1 MPNITGHTELVGL
14 MAYPIRHT
22 QSPTTHNLAYDKN
35 GDDVIQLAFEVDN
48 DSLKDAVQSIRA
60 LKMLGSNISMPNKT
74 VVHKYLDEVDEAA
87 KLCGAINTVV
97 NLRDENGADAV
108 YIGLKDD
115 TNARHFAGLNFTEK
129 KLQEAVSF
137 VHQHRRKLH
146 IAINTFAHP
155 DGYARWQR
163 AVDMA
168 AQLGADALIL
178 ADLAML
184 EYAAERYPHIER
196 HVSVQASAT
205 NEEAINFYHRHFDV
219 ARVVLPRVLSIHQVK
234 QLARVT
240 PVPLEVFAFG
250 SLCIMSEGRC
260 YLSSYLTGESPNTVG
275 ACSPARFVRWQ
286 QTPQGLE
293 SRLNEVLID
302 RYQDGENAGYPTLCK
317 GRYLVDGE
325 RYHALEEP
333 TSLNTLE
340 LLPELMAA
348 NIASVK
354 IEGRQRSPAY
364 VSQVAKVWRQAI
376 DRCKADPQNF
386 VPQSA
391 WMETL
396 GSMSEGT
403 QTTLGAYH
411 RKWQ

>member
-1 MPNITGHTELVGL
+1 M
-14 MAYPIRHT
+14 
-22 QSPTTHNLAYDKN
+22 K
-35 GDDVIQLAFEVDN
+35 
-48 DSLKDAVQSIRA
+48 
-60 LKMLGSNISMPNKT
+60 
-74 VVHKYLDEVDEAA
+74 
-87 KLCGAINTVV
+87 
-97 NLRDENGADAV
+97 
-108 YIGLKDD
+108 
-115 TNARHFAGLNFTEK
+115 
-129 KLQEAVSF
+129 
-137 VHQHRRKLH
+137 RRLTFI
-146 IAINTFAHP
+146 IAIL
-155 DGYARWQR
+155 
-163 AVDMA
+163 M
-168 AQLGADALIL
+168 
-178 ADLAML
+178 
-184 EYAAERYPHIER
+184 
-196 HVSVQASAT
+196 
-205 NEEAINFYHRHFDV
+205 
-219 ARVVLPRVLSIHQVK
+219 VLPRVLSIHQVK

-403 QTTLGAYH
+403 QTTLGSEKSNEIFLRAGAMVLAK
-411 RKWQ
+411 RDAGRILSAGRRQQRRRDLSW